1 MKFLT
6 DFGDQAVVLPLT
18 AVVAIM
24 LLALGWWRGAVGWFV
39 AVFGTFATVLSLKII
54 FYACHSELPHLG
66 IRSPSGHT
74 ASATVVYGGLLA
86 LLGVRGVG
94 ETIRHVGRHLLLIL
108 LAALLLALI
117 FGFSRVDLG
126 AHTVP
131 DVLVG
136 GAVGILGAILLVL
149 MAGSAP
155 NGFRRWP
162 LAAVVLIVAIFLHGR
177 ELHAEETI
185 QRMAITYWWPF
196 IASCRHGQA

>member
-6 DFGDQAVVLPLT
+6 EFGDQAVVLPLT

-24 LLALGWWRGAVGWFV
+24 LLLLGWWRGAVGWCL
-39 AVFGTFATVLSLKII
+39 AVSSTFATVLSLKIV
-54 FYACHSELPHLG
+54 FYACHAELPHLG
-66 IRSPSGHT
+66 IR
-74 ASATVVYGGLLA
+74 
-86 LLGVRGVG
+86 LLGVRGVS

-108 LAALLLALI
+108 LAALLLALV

-126 AHTVP
+126 VHTVP

-136 GAVGILGAILLVL
+136 GAVGIFGAIFLVL
-149 MAGSAP
+149 MAGAAP
-155 NGFRRWP
+155 SGFRRWP
-162 LAAVVLIVAIFLHGR
+162 LAAVVLIVATFLHGR